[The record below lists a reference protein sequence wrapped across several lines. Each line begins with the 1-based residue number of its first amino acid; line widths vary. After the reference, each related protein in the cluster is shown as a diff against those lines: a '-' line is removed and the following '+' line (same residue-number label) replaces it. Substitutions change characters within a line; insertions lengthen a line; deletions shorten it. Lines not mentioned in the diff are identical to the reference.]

1 MATKITISNNDYVLI
16 DDSSHFL
23 WNDIGLSMPAIPANV
38 HYIIWNGSSGE
49 VQYNDGTGNTDL
61 SSTNDVVGSTS
72 IGELLT
78 WGDTRIS
85 ERASKRV
92 SDSLEGHESWV
103 MKRIIRDEL
112 LMKSDWT
119 QLSDNALSDADKLS
133 WKDYRQSLRD
143 LPSTYAATDA
153 KLVRLNGNG
162 TVEVGTSIEEGTAN
176 ITGSSNVVVPP
187 SDIFSQ
193 LS

>member
-1 MATKITISNNDYVLI
+1 
-16 DDSSHFL
+16 
-23 WNDIGLSMPAIPANV
+23 
-38 HYIIWNGSSGE
+38 
-49 VQYNDGTGNTDL
+49 
-61 SSTNDVVGSTS
+61 
-72 IGELLT
+72 
-78 WGDTRIS
+78 
-85 ERASKRV
+85 
-92 SDSLEGHESWV
+92 
-103 MKRIIRDEL
+103 
-112 LMKSDWT
+112 MKSDWT